1 MSDGCREQLGWK
13 ISADLWARYKRHVNS
28 EWGGTSPYT
37 GIQIEQSWR
46 EYHADG
52 NRHTLEE
59 VSQKIVTATGRSQN
73 ATREKSPRTRINA
86 NAETTT
92 VWVRV
97 HEDVKKE
104 MAALADESNAP
115 KRAVLRA
122 VLTWYVDGGRDD
134 LILEKLERVVDDI
147 EAAFETLDGTSTSLS
162 KAERRTRAIA
172 AQLGEAFNEEDLAKA
187 INAETSGTDYFHD
200 EYTPR
205 VIQYKGVK
213 RVQKEDKADI
223 FLPPQKWQ
231 TRKVSKIITKLDGD
245 TLKDTAPPF
254 SRSDFAQAASQ
265 VGFNRTDTST
275 DTINTYLDLV
285 LDRLDFHWNDAS
297 GQFEPT
303 SRAED
308 ESSPSENS
316 NSGTGAID

>member
-1 MSDGCREQLGWK
+1 MGDGYREQLGWK
-13 ISADLWARYKRHVNS
+13 ISADLWTRYKRRVNA
-28 EWGGTSPYT
+28 EWGETSPYA

-52 NRHTLEE
+52 GKHALED
-59 VSQKIVTATGRSQN
+59 VSQQIVAATSRSQN
-73 ATREKSPRTRINA
+73 DVREKNPRTRIETTV
-86 NAETTT
+86 ETTT

-97 HEDVKKE
+97 HEDVKQE
-104 MAALADESNAP
+104 MAAFADASNVP
-115 KRAVLRA
+115 KRGVLRA
-122 VLTWYVDGGRDD
+122 VLNWYVTGGRDD
-134 LILEKLERVVDDI
+134 RILTKLERVVDDI
-147 EAAFETLDGTSTSLS
+147 QAAFETLDGTSTTLS

-172 AQLGEAFNEEDLAKA
+172 NQLGDAFNEADLAKA
-187 INAETSGTDYFHD
+187 IDAETSGTDYFHD

-213 RVQKEDKADI
+213 RVQKDDEADV

-231 TRKVSKIITKLDGD
+231 NRKVGEIITDLGGD

-254 SRSDFAQAASQ
+254 SRTDFAQAANQ
-265 VGFNRTDTST
+265 AGFNRTDTSP

-285 LDRLDFHWNDAS
+285 LERLDFQWNDAS
-297 GQFEPT
+297 EQFEPT
-303 SRAED
+303 SRAKD
-308 ESSPSENS
+308 ESSSSENP